1 MKKIAILI
9 SALIP
14 LLCSCT
20 VDTYDTPSETLT
32 GKLVCP
38 DGSPLITE
46 QPNGF
51 KIRLNEVVGG
61 KVTNLPQD
69 FWGRADGTFTNT
81 KIFKGTYVVQP
92 IEGAFFAVDPVE
104 VDIDGTMELT
114 FEVTPFVT
122 IAASITASGP
132 DLIAKYRITKAPGAG
147 NITTARLQ
155 LFKWNP
161 NVGMNRTDYEAVR
174 DLSKTDDATVTSTTY
189 TDSIR
194 DCLEAGV
201 TYYARVAV
209 LSSNVAGRY
218 NLSEVVK
225 IEM

>member
-1 MKKIAILI
+1 
-9 SALIP
+9 
-14 LLCSCT
+14 
-20 VDTYDTPSETLT
+20 
-32 GKLVCP
+32 
-38 DGSPLITE
+38 
-46 QPNGF
+46 
-51 KIRLNEVVGG
+51 
-61 KVTNLPQD
+61 
-69 FWGRADGTFTNT
+69 
-81 KIFKGTYVVQP
+81 
-92 IEGAFFAVDPVE
+92 
-104 VDIDGTMELT
+104 MELT

-147 NITTARLQ
+147 NITTARL
-155 LFKWNP
+155 LLSKWNP

-174 DLSKTDDATVTSTTY
+174 DLSKTDDETVTSTTY

>member
-9 SALIP
+9 SVLIP

-20 VDTYDTPSETLT
+20 VDTYDSPSETLT
-32 GKLVCP
+32 GKLICK

-51 KIRLNEVVGG
+51 KVRLNEVVNG
-61 KVTNLPQD
+61 KITNLPQD

-92 IEGAFFAVDPVE
+92 IEGAFFNVDPVE

-114 FEVTPFVT
+114 FEVTPFLT
-122 IAASITASGP
+122 IAASITTSGP
-132 DLIAKYRITKAPGAG
+132 DIIAKYRITKAPGAG
-147 NITTARLQ
+147 NITTARL
-155 LFKWNP
+155 LVSKWNP
-161 NVGMNRTDYEAVR
+161 NVGMNRVDYEAVR
-174 DLSKTDDATVTSTTY
+174 DLGKIDDSIVTSTTY
-189 TDSIR
+189 TESIR
-194 DCLEAGV
+194 DCLETGV

-218 NLSEVVK
+218 NFSEVVK